1 MGIMDAG
8 RRAKKFCGG
17 DGFLALR
24 HIWRHIIYVSNNR
37 TGGGGA
43 TIAAAAAAYDDD
55 DGNDEAIH
63 LG

>member
-17 DGFLALR
+17 GGFLALR

-37 TGGGGA
+37 TDGGA

-55 DGNDEAIH
+55 GGNDEAIH

>member
-8 RRAKKFCGG
+8 RAKKFCGCG
-17 DGFLALR
+17 GSFLALR

-37 TGGGGA
+37 TGGGGT
-43 TIAAAAAAYDDD
+43 TIAAAAAYDDD
-55 DGNDEAIH
+55 GGNDEAIH

>member
-17 DGFLALR
+17 GFLALR

-37 TGGGGA
+37 SGGGA
-43 TIAAAAAAYDDD
+43 GTTIAAAYDDD

-63 LG
+63 LR

>member
-37 TGGGGA
+37 SGGGA
-43 TIAAAAAAYDDD
+43 GTTIAAAYDDD

>member
-17 DGFLALR
+17 GGFLALR

-37 TGGGGA
+37 TSGA
-43 TIAAAAAAYDDD
+43 TIAAAAYDDD

>member
-8 RRAKKFCGG
+8 RAKKFCGG
-17 DGFLALR
+17 GGFLALR

-37 TGGGGA
+37 TGGGGT
-43 TIAAAAAAYDDD
+43 TIAAAAAYDDD
-55 DGNDEAIH
+55 GGGNDEAIH

>member
-37 TGGGGA
+37 SGGGA
-43 TIAAAAAAYDDD
+43 GTTIAAAYDD